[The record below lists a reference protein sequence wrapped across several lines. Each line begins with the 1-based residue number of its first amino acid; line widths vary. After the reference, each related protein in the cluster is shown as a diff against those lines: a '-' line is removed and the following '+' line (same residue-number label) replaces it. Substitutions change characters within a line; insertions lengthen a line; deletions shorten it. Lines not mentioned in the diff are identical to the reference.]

1 MSTTVNYKGNTI
13 ATLSNE
19 TKTLTTAGTWVEGD
33 IVITD
38 AGGTAAISVV
48 DTTDSH
54 GGTIREI
61 TALDISDTTAVAS
74 DVASGKYFYTASGVK
89 TAGTGSGGGSGDSS
103 SGQTVT
109 GTFTGDNGI
118 TVQIPCSFAPDV
130 IYIYGDLTGDV
141 SYRGINS
148 ISIIKNN
155 ALYVT
160 SDTSASTT
168 TLNALYFNSDI
179 TGYNE
184 SNSSVPHASYSN
196 GVLTVDMVDNTSSN
210 RFTSGITYTYKLST
224 LGSGTPSATAH
235 EIYFEFSDNTN
246 TTITAYYDDSFIS
259 DAITATVPR
268 TYGSKTVGLA
278 QLDGTTWYNPA
289 NIPLNTQLV
298 DFTTVISDHNIN
310 SSGELVEAQ
319 WYGAT
324 DYIMIDPTMT
334 FSFKANM
341 WGDEAFYD
349 ASKTFISAFS
359 PYNSG
364 ISADPNNSTVAV
376 GTIGGS
382 GISIPSNAKFIRL
395 STLASPNDTVC
406 SLIRTA

>member
-33 IVITD
+33 ISITD
-38 AGGTAAISVV
+38 VGGTAAISVV

-61 TALDISDTTAVAS
+61 TAIDISDTTAVAS
-74 DVASGKYFYTASGVK
+74 DVASDKYFYTASGVK
-89 TAGTGSGGGSGDSS
+89 TVGTS
-103 SGQTVT
+103 SG
-109 GTFTGDNGI
+109 
-118 TVQIPCSFAPDV
+118 S
-130 IYIYGDLTGDV
+130 
-141 SYRGINS
+141 
-148 ISIIKNN
+148 
-155 ALYVT
+155 
-160 SDTSASTT
+160 
-168 TLNALYFNSDI
+168 
-179 TGYNE
+179 
-184 SNSSVPHASYSN
+184 
-196 GVLTVDMVDNTSSN
+196 
-210 RFTSGITYTYKLST
+210 
-224 LGSGTPSATAH
+224 PSATAH

-268 TYGSKTVGLA
+268 TYGSKTVGFA
-278 QLDGTTWYNPA
+278 QLDGTIWYNPA

-324 DYIMIDPTMT
+324 DYIMIDPIMT

-364 ISADPNNSTVAV
+364 ISADPNNSNVAV